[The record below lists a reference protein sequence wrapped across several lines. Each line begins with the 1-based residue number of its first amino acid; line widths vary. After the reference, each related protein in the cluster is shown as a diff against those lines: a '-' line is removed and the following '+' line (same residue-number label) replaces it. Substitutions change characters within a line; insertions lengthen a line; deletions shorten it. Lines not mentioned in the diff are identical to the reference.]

1 MPKRPAHCYS
11 KLESR
16 PYVKK
21 KSKSKRDFVRGVPDP
36 KIRAFNM
43 GDRRK
48 TFPVYIHLVAKEAGQ
63 IRDIA
68 LEAARITANRFLE
81 KKAEGR
87 ENYHL
92 KVRVYPHHVLRENKM
107 MAFAG
112 ADRLQ
117 DGMRRAFGKPIGTA
131 ARVRE
136 NQQIIT
142 VGTYKK
148 YIDVAKEALRRA
160 SMKFP
165 MPCTYEIEEKEET
178 ADKKNS
184 E

>member
-1 MPKRPAHCYS
+1 MPKRPAHCYT

-21 KSKSKRDFVRGVPDP
+21 RTRRKKDLVRGVPDP
-36 KIRAFNM
+36 KIRTFNM
-43 GDRRK
+43 GNRKK
-48 TFPVYIHLVAKEAGQ
+48 TFPVYISLVTKEAGQ
-63 IRDIA
+63 IRHIA

-92 KVRVYPHHVLRENKM
+92 KIRVYPHHVLRENKM

-131 ARVRE
+131 ARVKE
-136 NQQIIT
+136 GQELIT
-142 VGTYKK
+142 VGTYPQ
-148 YIDVAKEALRRA
+148 YIEVAKKALKRA
-160 SMKFP
+160 AMKFP
-165 MPCTYEIEEKEET
+165 MPCTYVIKKVEES
-178 ADKKNS
+178 NN
-184 E
+184 

>member
-1 MPKRPAHCYS
+1 MPKRPGHCYR

-21 KSKSKRDFVRGVPDP
+21 KTRRKKDLVRGVPDP

-43 GDRRK
+43 GDRK
-48 TFPVYIHLVAKEAGQ
+48 KEFPYYISLVAKEAGQ
-63 IRDIA
+63 IRDTA
-68 LEAARITANRFLE
+68 LEAARITANRYLE
-81 KKAEGR
+81 KKSESK
-87 ENYHL
+87 ESYHL

-131 ARVRE
+131 ARVLA
-136 NQQIIT
+136 NQELIT
-142 VGTYKK
+142 IGTQKQ
-148 YIDVAKEALRRA
+148 YIEVAKQALRRA

-165 MPCTYEIEEKEET
+165 MACTYVTKQETEEK
-178 ADKKNS
+178 
-184 E
+184 